1 MASDSPQKPRLVI
14 GVTGATG
21 ATYAWH
27 LLQQLQKTAQLETHL
42 IMSSAGALTARQE
55 LGLERADFEA
65 LADYT
70 YSNKDI
76 GAALASGSFLVEGMI
91 IIPCSMKTLAS
102 VANGLSDNLIS
113 RAADVMLKQR
123 RRLVLVTRETP
134 LNLVHLRNMTAL
146 TEAGGIVFP
155 PVPAFY
161 AELKSLDDM
170 VAHTVGRVLDLFGF
184 QHQGLV
190 SRWQGLAAELEKK

>member
-1 MASDSPQKPRLVI
+1 MAASEDIPRLVVA
-14 GVTGATG
+14 VTGATG
-21 ATYAWH
+21 TTYAWH
-27 LLQQLQKTAQLETHL
+27 LLQQLKKSGQAEVHL
-42 IMSSAGALTARQE
+42 IMSSAGVLTAQQE
-55 LGLERADFEA
+55 MGLERADFEQ
-65 LADYT
+65 LADYN

-76 GAALASGSFLVEGMI
+76 GAALASGSFLVEGMV

-123 RRLVLVTRETP
+123 RRLVLLTRETP

-146 TEAGGIVFP
+146 TEAGGVIFP

-161 AELKSLDDM
+161 AGLETLDDM

-190 SRWQGLAAELEKK
+190 TRWQGLAADKKKNE

>member
-1 MASDSPQKPRLVI
+1 MDSPAKPRLVI
-14 GVTGATG
+14 GITGATG
-21 ATYAWH
+21 VTYAWH
-27 LLQQLQKTAQLETHL
+27 LLRQLRKSGEVEVHL
-42 IMSSAGALTARQE
+42 VMSSAAALTAQQE
-55 LGLERADFEA
+55 MGRERADFES
-65 LADYT
+65 LADVS

-76 GAALASGSFLVEGMI
+76 GAAIASGSFLVEGMV

-102 VANGLSDNLIS
+102 VANGLSDNLIA

-123 RRLVLVTRETP
+123 RKLVLLTRETP

-146 TEAGGIVFP
+146 TEAGGIIFP

-161 AELKSLDDM
+161 AGLQTLEDM
-170 VAHTVGRVLDLFGF
+170 VGHTVGRVMDLFGF

-190 SRWQGLAAELEKK
+190 TRWEGLAADRGNHPK